1 MQHTRTSL
9 KSLNWNEL
17 FFFKEITCR
26 LFFLRSAQGSGTV
39 SKQFQ
44 FSSLPLQHSE
54 CVQHWIAE
62 TRKSWKAE
70 DISAKLPALPAAGAV
85 MEGSQEQ
92 GTTARATLL
101 PKARGPAETQ
111 QTATEPK
118 HAFSYRQ
125 EGWQRIV
132 VTSSNVKLLPMSNLT
147 DKFRLE
153 QLQYLHLSGES
164 SLSFLRNLLMV
175 SSIVLPILSLSSPNL
190 SLKGKADFLS
200 HSSSH
205 LDLGSGSYLS
215 PGKTKIRAIK
225 GAKKMDSLSHP
236 PALHTGAVQAHRA
249 NWRLP
254 QSWIHSVTAGN
265 AHHEVAAMK
274 TQIFVYDNGTS
285 SMHSTSGRAGLCWR
299 STRGTSS
306 PGCRRAAQE
315 GHRAHLE
322 EPPSAG
328 YSIAG
333 WAVASQVNHWGFYT
347 LALTHKNSTKILQDV
362 HNEFS
367 FSTLSNSKKV

>member
-1 MQHTRTSL
+1 
-9 KSLNWNEL
+9 
-17 FFFKEITCR
+17 
-26 LFFLRSAQGSGTV
+26 
-39 SKQFQ
+39 
-44 FSSLPLQHSE
+44 
-54 CVQHWIAE
+54 
-62 TRKSWKAE
+62 
-70 DISAKLPALPAAGAV
+70 
-85 MEGSQEQ
+85 
-92 GTTARATLL
+92 
-101 PKARGPAETQ
+101 
-111 QTATEPK
+111 
-118 HAFSYRQ
+118 
-125 EGWQRIV
+125 
-132 VTSSNVKLLPMSNLT
+132 MSNLT

-285 SMHSTSGRAGLCWR
+285 SNAQHIRTCWALLEKHQRHKQPWLQKSCSGRAQGTSGRAPECRTFHCW
-299 STRGTSS
+299 
-306 PGCRRAAQE
+306 
-315 GHRAHLE
+315 
-322 EPPSAG
+322 
-328 YSIAG
+328 
-333 WAVASQVNHWGFYT
+333 
-347 LALTHKNSTKILQDV
+347 
-362 HNEFS
+362 
-367 FSTLSNSKKV
+367 LSCGISGESLGVLHTGINTQKQYQNTARCA